1 MLNPN
6 ASGWCLYHGTTLHTG
21 LTDVWILQLKNV
33 LIENHGLLS
42 GFDIVPYH
50 INKPL
55 KLCWIQIQMG
65 VLSQLEPN
73 FAGMMF
79 ARSSKAKFSLCLFR
93 KNHGYYREILVS
105 EWLKLLESFP
115 ENTTPSEL

>member
-6 ASGWCLYHGTTLHTG
+6 ANGWCLYHDTTLHTG

-55 KLCWIQIQMG
+55 KLC
-65 VLSQLEPN
+65 
-73 FAGMMF
+73 
-79 ARSSKAKFSLCLFR
+79 
-93 KNHGYYREILVS
+93 
-105 EWLKLLESFP
+105 
-115 ENTTPSEL
+115 